1 MTHHL
6 PRPAST
12 VLACTLVWLALPGP
26 PLTAQQSTTRGFN
39 LGAHFQAASYTIER
53 QDPEQA
59 GGFGV
64 RVGYGF
70 NRIVT
75 AYLGIDGA
83 KVELTDPTVTG
94 DWQLAHVDLG
104 VRFHFANSLRRW
116 VPYLDAA
123 LGGRAVT
130 VKDAIVNG
138 NSSADVSLNGA
149 AFSLGGG
156 LYVFFNE
163 SLALDLGVK
172 ASSGEF
178 NTLEV
183 GALSLS
189 NLDLDVKS
197 TRVNLG
203 IAWWM

>member
-1 MTHHL
+1 MTNSL
-6 PRPAST
+6 RSLST
-12 VLACTLVWLALPGP
+12 LAVACALVLA
-26 PLTAQQSTTRGFN
+26 TAPQSHLSAQKSTTRGFN
-39 LGAHFQAASYTIER
+39 LGAHFQGASYTIEAEDA
-53 QDPEQA
+53 QEA

-64 RVGYGF
+64 RVGYGI

-75 AYLGIDGA
+75 LYLGVDGA
-83 KVELTDPTVTG
+83 QVELQDPTVSG
-94 DWQLAHVDLG
+94 DWSLAHVDAG

-123 LGGRAVT
+123 LGARAVT
-130 VKDAIVNG
+130 VKNAVVNG
-138 NSSADVSLNGA
+138 DSSPNASLNGA
-149 AFSLGGG
+149 AFSVGGG

-163 SLALDLGVK
+163 SLALDVGVK

-178 NTLEV
+178 NKIDI

-197 TRVNLG
+197 TRFNLG
-203 IAWWM
+203 VVWWK